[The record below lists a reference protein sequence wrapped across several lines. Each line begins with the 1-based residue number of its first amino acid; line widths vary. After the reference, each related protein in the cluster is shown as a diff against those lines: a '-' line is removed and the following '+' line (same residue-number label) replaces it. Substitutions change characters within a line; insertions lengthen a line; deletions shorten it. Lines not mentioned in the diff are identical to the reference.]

1 MCRSFR
7 NFGDVPGQMFA
18 TVTPGDFEQFFEIG
32 RTGANTFD
40 AIALTEAP
48 SGMGNAQTTAFGPTS
63 SGDPHVENS

>member
-1 MCRSFR
+1 
-7 NFGDVPGQMFA
+7 MFA
-18 TVTPGDFEQFFEIG
+18 TVTPGDFEQFFEIS

-48 SGMGNAQTTAFGPTS
+48 SGIGNAQTIAFGPTS